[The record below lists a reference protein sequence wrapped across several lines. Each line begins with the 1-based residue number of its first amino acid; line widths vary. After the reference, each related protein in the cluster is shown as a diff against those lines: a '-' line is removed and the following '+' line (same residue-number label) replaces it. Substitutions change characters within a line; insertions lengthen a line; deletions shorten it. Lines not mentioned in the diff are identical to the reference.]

1 LASTVSTAQRRLPC
15 ARLEGGNTVAVET
28 TALGDWTRSH
38 YCGDLRPADID
49 RDVTVMGWVHGRR
62 DHGGVVFLDLRDR
75 TGLIQVVLD
84 PERGRAAHDSGA
96 EVRLEY
102 VVAVQGAVVPRS
114 AETVNAG
121 LPTGAIE
128 IVGQEVRVLNVARP
142 SPFPIED
149 DTEASEAVRLRHRYV
164 DLRRPRMFRN
174 LWLRHRLAQ
183 RTRTYLN
190 AHGFIEVETPI
201 LTRSTPEGAR
211 DYLVPSRVNPGMFF
225 ALPQSPQLFK
235 QMLMVAGLDRYYQ
248 IARCFR
254 DEDSRADRQ
263 PEFTQIDLETSF
275 MSRGAIMELVEGLI
289 ADVFEEAGLPVPARP
304 LPVLPYAE
312 AIRRFGTDRPDMRFG
327 LELVD
332 CSRVFTGSGFKV
344 FADALARGGVVKA
357 IVLPDGAVLSRKDL
371 DDLTGFV
378 GTYGAKGLAWI
389 RIGDDGWQSPI
400 VKFFSD
406 AERAALTAAA
416 GLQPGNLI
424 MMVADQPSIAH
435 DALANLRLHLGAK
448 LNLIPPDTWRLVWVT
463 DFPLLEYDQEQ
474 RRHVAVHH
482 PFTAPI
488 DEDLARLESEPLDVR
503 AQAYDLVLNGTEL
516 GGGSVRVHQQG
527 TQERIFALLGIDADE
542 ARAKFGFL
550 LDALSAGAP
559 PHGGIAFGLDRLA
572 MLLAGEHTIRDV
584 IAFPKTQRAV
594 DPLTE
599 APNEVDPKQ
608 LRELGIKLTR

>member
-1 LASTVSTAQRRLPC
+1 
-15 ARLEGGNTVAVET
+15 
-28 TALGDWTRSH
+28 
-38 YCGDLRPADID
+38 
-49 RDVTVMGWVHGRR
+49 
-62 DHGGVVFLDLRDR
+62 
-75 TGLIQVVLD
+75 
-84 PERGRAAHDSGA
+84 
-96 EVRLEY
+96 
-102 VVAVQGAVVPRS
+102 
-114 AETVNAG
+114 
-121 LPTGAIE
+121 
-128 IVGQEVRVLNVARP
+128 
-142 SPFPIED
+142 
-149 DTEASEAVRLRHRYV
+149 
-164 DLRRPRMFRN
+164 
-174 LWLRHRLAQ
+174 
-183 RTRTYLN
+183 
-190 AHGFIEVETPI
+190 
-201 LTRSTPEGAR
+201 
-211 DYLVPSRVNPGMFF
+211 
-225 ALPQSPQLFK
+225 
-235 QMLMVAGLDRYYQ
+235 MLMVAGLDRYYQ

-275 MSRGAIMELVEGLI
+275 MSRDAIMELVEGLI
-289 ADVFEEAGLPVPARP
+289 ADVFEEAGVPVPVRP

-332 CSRVFTGSGFKV
+332 CSSVFAGSGFKV

-357 IVLPDGAVLSRKDL
+357 IVLPDGAVMSRKDL

-400 VKFFSD
+400 VKFFSA

-448 LNLIPPDTWRLVWVT
+448 LDLIPPDTWRLVWVT
-463 DFPLLEYDQEQ
+463 DFPLLEYDAEQ
-474 RRHVAVHH
+474 RRHIAVHH

-503 AQAYDLVLNGTEL
+503 AQACDLVLNGTEL
-516 GGGSVRVHQQG
+516 GGGSVRVHQQA

-550 LDALSAGAP
+550 LDALAAGAP